1 MKLIDMLV
9 EDGLNGWKW
18 PDGIEAITQDNG
30 NSTYKGVAFGYAEK
44 PYLKGN
50 IWLANNGTGHADAA
64 IKRYDVVAD
73 DWSTS
78 IITREQYE
86 AALAAKNDGWI
97 EWGGGECPVEKGT
110 LIDVK
115 HRDGEVYQNKPAIG
129 DNNVCW
135 SHTGFHGDIIA
146 YRLHKP
152 SEADK
157 VRASAWIA
165 YAGITEADGEDDLN
179 ECVGQRVSPVWNG
192 DGVIP
197 PVGCICESSWVGD
210 EWQQCEILFRSNQF
224 VVVKLKESGMEDA
237 YNIGDVIFRP
247 IRPEAELKREEA
259 VKAIMLTGWC
269 QSAAEEIYDLVAA
282 GKVPGMKLED

>member
-1 MKLIDMLV
+1 MKLIDILV
-9 EDGLNGWKW
+9 EELPKRGGWPEGAARLAQD
-18 PDGIEAITQDNG
+18 PDGDIQMLSNRHAYLVSVGWTGDG
-30 NSTYKGVAFGYAEK
+30 RSDCYGKYAARKLK
-44 PYLKGN
+44 P
-50 IWLANNGTGHADAA
+50 LASD
-64 IKRYDVVAD
+64 YDTA
-73 DWSTS
+73 

-97 EWGGGECPVEKGT
+97 EWGGGECPVEEGV
-110 LIDVK
+110 LVDVK

-157 VRASAWIA
+157 ARASAWIA

-179 ECVGQRVSPVWNG
+179 ECIGQRVSPVWNG

-269 QSAAEEIYDLVAA
+269 QTAAEEIYDLVAA
-282 GKVPGMKLED
+282 GKVPGMKLDD